1 MRTWILS
8 PLLVCLACSDRGTH
22 SGSLPEPAD
31 FLPMAADTAEAAP
44 SPDVQPDTIAQDS
57 SELPRLVLRCEAGRV
72 NAYVVAGGSPPPEN
86 QDADSAAVPV
96 LLDSALSC

>member
-8 PLLVCLACSDRGTH
+8 PLLVCIACSDRGTH

-31 FLPMAADTAEAAP
+31 FLPMAADTVDAAP
-44 SPDVQPDTIAQDS
+44 AADVQQDSIAQDS
-57 SELPRLVLRCEAGRV
+57 LELPRLVLRCEEGRV
-72 NAYVVAGGSPPPEN
+72 SAYVVAASPRLEN
-86 QDADSAAVPV
+86 KAADSAAVPV

>member
-8 PLLVCLACSDRGTH
+8 PLLVCIACSDRGTH

-31 FLPMAADTAEAAP
+31 FLPMAADTMEAAP
-44 SPDVQPDTIAQDS
+44 SADVQQGTIAQDS

-72 NAYVVAGGSPPPEN
+72 SAYVVAGSSQLQNE
-86 QDADSAAVPV
+86 AVDSAAVPV